1 MRSNGQIKAQAAFV
15 SIFVRL
21 FMERWNKW
29 NESIIC
35 CHHYWPSPDDITL
48 KLSLENLSEYYSFF
62 FFPFPL
68 PPPPHANFF
77 FSLSTNKLP
86 VLYTHKNSLNI
97 FSSECEYRNSMHF
110 TEIMLLKVATESI
123 CHVQILG
130 SDIVAIGKSEYIRIY
145 LNISFIMN
153 GHCKMRLNIIS
164 HDSKWCGTI
173 SGQSLFITVRNLHVH
188 VTPLIQSDLTGLLY
202 VET

>member
-62 FFPFPL
+62 FFFLSPSPPL
-68 PPPPHANFF
+68 HMLTS
-77 FSLSTNKLP
+77 FSLSLLTNFQFCIHTKPALISFLQN
-86 VLYTHKNSLNI
+86 VSIGTL
-97 FSSECEYRNSMHF
+97 HF